1 MFVEFSNVH
10 QEVYSCRGI
19 PLWRVSPWP
28 GVSSGVFGSAI
39 CSCSFGARTGRES
52 EWVSQEIGL
61 ARATQQTILPL
72 ALQPLYL
79 PGFIKELKYL
89 PAYGDPRCG
98 FHLAAR

>member
-28 GVSSGVFGSAI
+28 GVSSGVYGSAI
-39 CSCSFGARTGRES
+39 CSCSFGARTGGES

-72 ALQPLYL
+72 GARPSN
-79 PGFIKELKYL
+79 GFDTL
-89 PAYGDPRCG
+89 ASRVCG
-98 FHLAAR
+98 VKKHGEDLS